1 MYLIKKSIQ
10 KGYINKEKFDPVVK
24 RAYEGIIKKA
34 RINSKGLID
43 IYDCSSI
50 GIMDDYHMY
59 ISQPKEINTFAG
71 VTSFILGTLSM
82 EGLYK

>member
-1 MYLIKKSIQ
+1 M
-10 KGYINKEKFDPVVK
+10 KELLK
-24 RAYEGIIKKA
+24 RLK
-34 RINSKGLID
+34 INSKGLID

-50 GIMDDYHMY
+50 GIMDDYNMY